1 MDATLTAAAGAVLV
15 VVLAIV
21 DVIISESAV
30 LIPLLV
36 LGPLLAAVRGHTR
49 ATTAIG
55 ALAVL
60 LAIALGP
67 VDQGLFAAQHIVQI
81 LVVGAGSFFAVA
93 AAHARERFERAELTT
108 QAALAGER
116 AARIEA
122 NIVARAS
129 ELLATTVEPEDRLA
143 HVVALAVPEMA
154 DLATVDLLQPDG
166 TLRCGASDA
175 AEPGVA
181 EAVLEARRR
190 WPIDPQSSHPVAVA
204 ARTGRPQLVPTM
216 TPEHLEEVALAP
228 GHLEHMQRLRYASG
242 IAVPLVARGRTLG
255 IFAFV
260 RRAGREPYDQDD
272 LRLAVELARRA
283 ATALDNA
290 RLFAE
295 LSATEAQLE
304 AVLGNLAEAVT
315 VQGTDFGLIYVNRA
329 AAELLECESPDEVL
343 TTPMPQILDRFV
355 ALDEDGLPF
364 DFANLPGREALAG
377 RTPEPVLMRSISK
390 ATGVERWM
398 LVKSSPVRDA
408 ADNVVMAVNI
418 MEDVTDA
425 RRAEHHQRFLAAA
438 SKLVSSSLD
447 VDATLERAAAAIVP
461 ELADWCCVDVPDER
475 GRLLRRAIAADP
487 GRREEVAALCDVFDL
502 DRDGG
507 PAGVLRDGR
516 PRFFSRVD
524 DAQLRDLA
532 VDDAAAERLGGA
544 GLRSL
549 VAVPL
554 MAGDRPT
561 GVMTMATDVSA
572 RVLGSDELD
581 LAREVGVRAGIA
593 VENARVHGARTHI
606 ATTLQR
612 SLLPPRLPAVPGMT
626 IAARFRAAGEASD
639 VGGDFYDLFSVDGG
653 WMVVMGDV
661 TGKGPEA
668 ASITSLARYTM
679 RTAAVYEPSPA
690 AVLER
695 LNAALVVDPDRRQI
709 CTVVAAR
716 IAGAPDG
723 SAQVTIACGGHPA
736 PFRLHDG
743 RAESVPVAG
752 PLLGAFE
759 TGRWRETTVRLEPG
773 DSLVLYTDGVTDTRG
788 ARGRFG
794 GERLAAVL
802 AGATGL
808 EPDEVA
814 TRVDEAL
821 LAFEEGPQRDDVALL
836 VLRATPAPGVETSLA
851 AVGAGDPDMPKAE
864 ASARID
870 ELQARAGRG
879 S

>member
-1 MDATLTAAAGAVLV
+1 MPDRMDATATAAAGAVLL

-21 DVIISESAV
+21 DVAIGQSAV

-36 LGPLLAAVRGHTR
+36 LGPLLAAVRADTR
-49 ATTAIG
+49 ATTTVA

-81 LVVGAGSFFAVA
+81 LVVVSGSFFAIA
-93 AAHARERFERAELTT
+93 TSNARDRFERAELTT

-129 ELLATTVEPEDRLA
+129 ELLATTLDPEDRLA
-143 HVVALAVPEMA
+143 QVVALAVPEMA

-181 EAVLEARRR
+181 EAVLDARRR
-190 WPIDPQSSHPVAVA
+190 WPVDPQSAHPVAVA

-216 TPEHLEEVALAP
+216 THEHLKEVSLAP

-255 IFAFV
+255 VFAFV
-260 RRAGREPYDQDD
+260 RRAGREPYDEDD

-290 RLFAE
+290 RLFAD
-295 LSATEAQLE
+295 LSATERQLE

-329 AAELLECESPDEVL
+329 AAELLECESPEAVL

-364 DFANLPGREALAG
+364 DFTNLPGREALAG
-377 RTPEPVLMRSISK
+377 RAPEPVLMRSVSK

-398 LVKSSPVRDA
+398 LVKSSPVRD
-408 ADNVVMAVNI
+408 DDGNVVMAVNI
-418 MEDVTDA
+418 MEEVTDA

-447 VDATLERAAAAIVP
+447 ADATLERAAEAIVP

-475 GRLLRRAIAADP
+475 GRLQRRAIASDP
-487 GRREEVAALCDVFDL
+487 GRREEVIALCDAFDL
-502 DRDGG
+502 AHEDG
-507 PAGVLRDGR
+507 PAAVLRDGR
-516 PRFFSRVD
+516 SRFFARVD
-524 DAQLRDLA
+524 DALLRDLA
-532 VDDAAAERLGGA
+532 LDDAAAERLVGA

-549 VAVPL
+549 VVVPL
-554 MAGDRPT
+554 MAGDRAI
-561 GVMTMATDVSA
+561 GVMTLATDISA
-572 RVLGSDELD
+572 RALKTDELD

-639 VGGDFYDLFSVDGG
+639 VGGDFYDLFSVDGA

-709 CTVVAAR
+709 CTVVAVR
-716 IAGAPDG
+716 IVGAPDG
-723 SAQVTIACGGHPA
+723 AAEITVACGGHPA
-736 PFRLHDG
+736 PFRLYDG
-743 RAESVPVAG
+743 RAEPVPAAG

-759 TGRWRETTVRLEPG
+759 TGRWPETTVRLAAGE
-773 DSLVLYTDGVTDTRG
+773 SLVLYTDGVTDTRG
-788 ARGRFG
+788 APGRFG
-794 GERLAAVL
+794 GDRLAAVL
-802 AGATGL
+802 ADATDL

-821 LAFEEGPQRDDVALL
+821 IAFEEGPQRDDVALL
-836 VLRATPAPGVETSLA
+836 VLRATGESVAEGSLA
-851 AVGAGDPDMPKAE
+851 AVGAAVTGGAADTGGLR
-864 ASARID
+864 ART
-870 ELQARAGRG
+870 GRG
-879 S
+879 T